1 MNVPRKLLFSI
12 LMFLVVVLFGIF
24 GYTWIEGWDLL
35 DSLYMTI
42 ITLSTVGYGEVR
54 EIGPG
59 GRIFTVLLIVFGL
72 FTITYI
78 VGLVAETLVAGEIR
92 SVLGR
97 RKVSKKIKSL
107 RDHYII
113 CGYGRIGSIICKEL
127 TRKAIPLMVIEK
139 DERVQEQLEEDKILY
154 LDGDATQEETLLEAG
169 IEKAKGLV
177 SVVSSDAENVYI
189 CLTARGLNPRLY
201 ILSRAEDEASERK
214 LLRAGANKVILPYI
228 LGGRRMVQ
236 AIIRPTVSD
245 FLESAVHD
253 QSFELAIEE
262 ITVGEDSRLVN
273 QSLVDSGIRQEMDVI
288 IIGIKQKAGTMIFN
302 PSSQTEIQPDDILI
316 AMGRNKDLETLRR
329 VLTPS
334 MNTVSV

>member
-1 MNVPRKLLFSI
+1 MNVPKKLLFPTLIFVI
-12 LMFLVVVLFGIF
+12 LLLSGVF
-24 GYTWIEGWDLL
+24 GYMCIEGWDLL
-35 DSLYMTI
+35 DALYMTI
-42 ITLSTVGYGEVR
+42 ITISTVGYGEVR

-59 GRIFTVLLIVFGL
+59 GRIFTLLLIIFGVSIL
-72 FTITYI
+72 TYI
-78 VGLVAETLVAGEIR
+78 VSLVVETLIAGEIR

-97 RKVSKKIKSL
+97 RKVGKKIESL

-127 TRKAIPLMVIEK
+127 THKAVPLMVIEK
-139 DERVQEQLEEDKILY
+139 DEQVLEQLEQDKILY
-154 LDGDATQEETLLEAG
+154 LDGDATNEETLLDAG
-169 IEKAKGLV
+169 IKKAKGLV

-214 LLRAGANKVILPYI
+214 LLRAGANKVILPYM

-253 QSFELAIEE
+253 PSFELAIEE
-262 ITVGEDSRLVN
+262 ITVGEDSRLLN
-273 QSLVDSGIRQEMDVI
+273 QSLVDSGIRQEMDII

-302 PSSQTEIQPDDILI
+302 PSSQTKIQSHDILI
-316 AMGRNKDLETLRR
+316 AMGRSKNLETLRR
-329 VLTPS
+329 VLTPP
-334 MNTVSV
+334 VSTMSV

>member
-1 MNVPRKLLFSI
+1 MNVPRKLLLSI
-12 LMFLVVVLFGIF
+12 LMLLVVVLFGIC

-54 EIGPG
+54 EIGPS
-59 GRIFTVLLIVFGL
+59 GRVFTVLLIVFGL

-113 CGYGRIGSIICKEL
+113 CGYGRIGSIICKGL

-139 DERVQEQLEEDKILY
+139 DEQVQEQLEEDEILY
-154 LDGDATQEETLLEAG
+154 LQGDATHEETLLEAG
-169 IEKAKGLV
+169 IAKAKGLV

-189 CLTARGLNPRLY
+189 CLTARGLSPRLY

-273 QSLVDSGIRQEMDVI
+273 QSLVDSGIRQEMDII
-288 IIGIKQKAGTMIFN
+288 IIGIKQKDGTMIFN
-302 PSSQTEIQPDDILI
+302 PSSQAEIQSDDILI

>member
-12 LMFLVVVLFGIF
+12 LMLLVVVLFGIF
-24 GYTWIEGWDLL
+24 GYTWIEGWNLL

-59 GRIFTVLLIVFGL
+59 GRVFTVLLIVFGL

-113 CGYGRIGSIICKEL
+113 CGYGRIGSIICKGL

-139 DERVQEQLEEDKILY
+139 DEHVQEELEQDEILY
-154 LDGDATQEETLLEAG
+154 LQGDATHEETLLEAG

-214 LLRAGANKVILPYI
+214 LLRAGANKVILPYM

-236 AIIRPTVSD
+236 AIIKPTVSD

-273 QSLVDSGIRQEMDVI
+273 QSLVDSGIRQEMDII

-302 PSSQTEIQPDDILI
+302 PSSQTKIQSDDILI

-329 VLTPS
+329 ALTPS

>member
-12 LMFLVVVLFGIF
+12 LMLLVVVLFGIC

-54 EIGPG
+54 EIGSG
-59 GRIFTVLLIVFGL
+59 GRVFTVLLIVFGL

-113 CGYGRIGSIICKEL
+113 CGYGRIGSIICKGL

-139 DERVQEQLEEDKILY
+139 DEQVQEQLEEDEILY
-154 LDGDATQEETLLEAG
+154 LQGDATHEETLLEAG
-169 IEKAKGLV
+169 IAKAKGLV

-189 CLTARGLNPRLY
+189 CLTARGLSPRLY

-273 QSLVDSGIRQEMDVI
+273 QSLVDSGIRQEMDII
-288 IIGIKQKAGTMIFN
+288 IIGIKQKDGTMIFN
-302 PSSQTEIQPDDILI
+302 PSSQAEIQCDDILI

>member
-1 MNVPRKLLFSI
+1 M
-12 LMFLVVVLFGIF
+12 
-24 GYTWIEGWDLL
+24 YIEGWDFL

-42 ITLSTVGYGEVR
+42 ITVSTVGYGEVR

-59 GRIFTVLLIVFGL
+59 GRVFTVLLIVFGVSI
-72 FTITYI
+72 ITYT
-78 VGLVAETLVAGEIR
+78 VSLVVETLVAGEIR

-97 RKVSKKIKSL
+97 RKVSEKIKSL
-107 RDHYII
+107 KDHYII
-113 CGYGRIGSIICKEL
+113 CGYGRIGSIICKGL

-139 DERVQEQLEEDKILY
+139 DEHVQEELEQDEILY
-154 LDGDATQEETLLEAG
+154 LQGDATHEETLLEAG

-262 ITVGEDSRLVN
+262 ITVGEDSRLAN
-273 QSLVDSGIRQEMDVI
+273 RSLVNSGIRQEMDVI
-288 IIGIKQKAGTMIFN
+288 IIGIKEKDGEILFN
-302 PSSQTEIQPDDILI
+302 PSSRTKIKSGDILI
-316 AMGRNKDLETLRR
+316 AMGRNKDLERLRKA
-329 VLTPS
+329 VNPS
-334 MNTVSV
+334 MNTVNA

>member
-12 LMFLVVVLFGIF
+12 LMLLVVVLFGIF
-24 GYTWIEGWDLL
+24 GYTWIEGWNLL

-59 GRIFTVLLIVFGL
+59 GRVFTVLLIVFGL

-113 CGYGRIGSIICKEL
+113 CGYGRIGSIICKGL

-139 DERVQEQLEEDKILY
+139 DEHVQEELEQDEILY
-154 LDGDATQEETLLEAG
+154 LQGDATHEETLLEAG

-262 ITVGEDSRLVN
+262 ITVGEDSRLAN

-302 PSSQTEIQPDDILI
+302 PSSKSKINRGDTLI
-316 AMGRNKDLETLRR
+316 AMGRNKDLEKLRKA
-329 VLTPS
+329 LAPAI
-334 MNTVSV
+334 

>member
-59 GRIFTVLLIVFGL
+59 GRVFTVLLIVFGL

-139 DERVQEQLEEDKILY
+139 DEHVQEQLEEDKILY
-154 LDGDATQEETLLEAG
+154 LDGDATHEETLLEVG

-302 PSSQTEIQPDDILI
+302 PSSQTKIQPDDILI

-329 VLTPS
+329 VLTLS
-334 MNTVSV
+334 MNIVNA

>member
-12 LMFLVVVLFGIF
+12 LMFLVVVLLGIF

-59 GRIFTVLLIVFGL
+59 GRVFTVLLIVFGL

-92 SVLGR
+92 SALGR
-97 RKVSKKIKSL
+97 RKVSKQIKSL

-154 LDGDATQEETLLEAG
+154 LDGDATHEETLLEVG

-262 ITVGEDSRLVN
+262 ITVGEDSRLAN
-273 QSLVDSGIRQEMDVI
+273 QNLVDSGIRQEMDVI

>member
-1 MNVPRKLLFSI
+1 MNVPKKLLFSI

-24 GYTWIEGWDLL
+24 GYTWIEGWNLL

-59 GRIFTVLLIVFGL
+59 GRVFTVLLIVFGL

-113 CGYGRIGSIICKEL
+113 CGYGRIGSIICKGL

-139 DERVQEQLEEDKILY
+139 DEHVQEELEQDEILY
-154 LDGDATQEETLLEAG
+154 LQGDATHEETLLEAG

-189 CLTARGLNPRLY
+189 CLTARGLSPRLY

-262 ITVGEDSRLVN
+262 ITVGEDSRLAN

-302 PSSQTEIQPDDILI
+302 PSSQTKIQPDDILI
-316 AMGRNKDLETLRR
+316 AMGRNKDLESLRR

>member
-12 LMFLVVVLFGIF
+12 LMLLVVVLFGIF

-59 GRIFTVLLIVFGL
+59 GRVFTVLLIVFGL

-113 CGYGRIGSIICKEL
+113 CGYGRIGSIICKGL

-139 DERVQEQLEEDKILY
+139 DEHVQEQLEEDKILY
-154 LDGDATQEETLLEAG
+154 LDGDATHEETLLEVG

-189 CLTARGLNPRLY
+189 CLTARGLSPRLY

-262 ITVGEDSRLVN
+262 ITVGEDSRLAN

-302 PSSQTEIQPDDILI
+302 PSSQTKIQSDDILI